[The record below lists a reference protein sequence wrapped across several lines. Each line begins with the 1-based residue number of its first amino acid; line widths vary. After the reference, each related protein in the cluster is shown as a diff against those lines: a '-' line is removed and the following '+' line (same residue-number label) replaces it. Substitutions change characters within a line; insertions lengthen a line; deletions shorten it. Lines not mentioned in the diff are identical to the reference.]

1 MKSRAPIPLS
11 REENTEEDSKTGRD
25 NIKNPFYDG
34 KNGGDEVLKEERAL
48 REGNM
53 ASKSLL
59 LVHFFGCKQ

>member
-1 MKSRAPIPLS
+1 MSSAPIPLS
-11 REENTEEDSKTGRD
+11 REENTEEDSKSGKD
-25 NIKNPFYDG
+25 DIKNLFYDG
-34 KNGGDEVLKEERAL
+34 KNGGDGVLKEDRAL